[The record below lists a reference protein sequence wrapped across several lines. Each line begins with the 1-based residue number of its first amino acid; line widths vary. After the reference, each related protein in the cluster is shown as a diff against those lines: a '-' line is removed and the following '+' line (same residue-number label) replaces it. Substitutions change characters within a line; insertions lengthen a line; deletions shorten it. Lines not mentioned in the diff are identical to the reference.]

1 MNQPLPDERV
11 LTALR
16 IEVDPFPEDARTA
29 RFTLVDD
36 GGASLTGPVTLR
48 EGDLENLHDVLSK
61 IAAHASPAAG
71 ALPFGRPDEARVI
84 LGFDDYVSPNFLF
97 YCTIAFPS
105 GDGGYQPVTGRAL
118 VPDAALA
125 RLVDAVGQVK
135 DAGQGT
141 VDWTVAD

>member
-1 MNQPLPDERV
+1 MNQPMPDERV

-16 IEVDPFPEDARTA
+16 IEVDPFPEDARPV

-36 GGASLTGPVTLR
+36 SGESLAGPVTLR
-48 EGDLENLHDVLSK
+48 EGELENLHDVLAK
-61 IAAHASPAAG
+61 IAAHNSPAAG
-71 ALPFGRPDEARVI
+71 GLPFGQPNEARVI
-84 LGFDDYVSPNFLF
+84 LGFDDYVAPNFLF

-105 GDGGYQPVTGRAL
+105 GDGFMAVTGRAL

-125 RLVDAVGQVK
+125 RLVDGLRQVK

-141 VDWTVAD
+141 VDWTVAG